1 MCPIKYY
8 FVCVF
13 TQYIAYIFWKYN
25 CYSTVWTVGLF
36 SQIASEHLAIR
47 DKKFTLSYRTIIGVQ
62 LQCELIPLA
71 IEPFSYARGKNSL
84 GGLPLDGFYLELI
97 YQSKCI
103 EIGWAGVIHWNGL
116 KRLHRRICAV
126 KWYTK

>member
-1 MCPIKYY
+1 MYAVSKKKN
-8 FVCVF
+8 VCVLSSPILCVYSHNILPIF
-13 TQYIAYIFWKYN
+13 SEKKMVIAVFEQLG
-25 CYSTVWTVGLF
+25 CSLRL
-36 SQIASEHLAIR
+36 HLAVT

-103 EIGWAGVIHWNGL
+103 EIGWAGVIH
-116 KRLHRRICAV
+116 
-126 KWYTK
+126 